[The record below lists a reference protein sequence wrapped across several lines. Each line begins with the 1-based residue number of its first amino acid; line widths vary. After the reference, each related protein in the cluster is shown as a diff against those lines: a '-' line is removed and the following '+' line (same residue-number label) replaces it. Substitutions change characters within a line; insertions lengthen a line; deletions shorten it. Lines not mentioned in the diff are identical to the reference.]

1 MLPGVSSVIEPARAK
16 VMEQALDRL
25 RALIVTGELS
35 PGEQIR
41 QQEMA
46 DQLGF
51 SRVPLREALN
61 VLADQGLLLHRP
73 HQGYFVAKRAPS
85 ELAQIRRMLQL
96 LEDELLDS
104 MEWPSPADLKE
115 LKKLN
120 QEMRKHA
127 AAAEWTPLMRKNRDF
142 HFKIFSLSPHRV
154 MLDEVHRLWVLGDGE
169 APGVDLHGPA
179 ARALALLARAGALE
193 GPGRFQR
200 DQHAQREAADLLA
213 LRGRELPHRR
223 IDGRSL
229 RQGFDHFVG
238 DAEAFLRQADEK
250 PAEMSGILHALHH
263 AKRGQPIHLL
273 GHGPRSHEQCL
284 EKVRWSFDIRGTA
297 APQRKQN
304 AHVGS
309 AVAASFDFGRP
320 GFRVRCAIFNQRTST
335 PGNRHR
341 PRRQTPLPK
350 YLPWKI

>member
-16 VMEQALDRL
+16 AMEHALERL

-96 LEDELLDS
+96 LEDELLES
-104 MEWPSPADLKE
+104 MEWPDTAVLKE

-127 AAAEWTPLMRKNRDF
+127 AAAEWTPLMRKNREF
-142 HFKIFSLSPHRV
+142 HFRIFALSPHRII
-154 MLDEVHRLWVLGDGE
+154 LDEVHRLWVLGE
-169 APGVDLHGPA
+169 P
-179 ARALALLARAGALE
+179 
-193 GPGRFQR
+193 FI
-200 DQHAQREAADLLA
+200 A
-213 LRGRELPHRR
+213 LRMSSPEAR
-223 IDGRSL
+223 L
-229 RQGFDHFVG
+229 RTV
-238 DAEAFLRQADEK
+238 DEHD
-250 PAEMSGILHALHH
+250 EII
-263 AKRGQPIHLL
+263 RT
-273 GHGPRSHEQCL
+273 L
-284 EKVRWSFDIRGTA
+284 EKRDRRLLV
-297 APQRKQN
+297 
-304 AHVGS
+304 S
-309 AVAASFDFGRP
+309 AMEKHRAS
-320 GFRVRCAIFNQRTST
+320 TST
-335 PGNRHR
+335 G
-341 PRRQTPLPK
+341 LPPE
-350 YLPWKI
+350 L

>member
-16 VMEQALDRL
+16 AMEQALERL

-96 LEDELLDS
+96 LEDELLGA
-104 MEWPSPADLKE
+104 MEWPDPPVLKD

-127 AAAEWTPLMRKNRDF
+127 AAAEWMPLMRRNREF
-142 HFKIFSLSPHRV
+142 HFRIFALSPHRII
-154 MLDEVHRLWVLGDGE
+154 LDEIHRLWALGE
-169 APGVDLHGPA
+169 P
-179 ARALALLARAGALE
+179 
-193 GPGRFQR
+193 FI
-200 DQHAQREAADLLA
+200 A
-213 LRGRELPHRR
+213 LRMSSPEAR
-223 IDGRSL
+223 L
-229 RQGFDHFVG
+229 RTV
-238 DAEAFLRQADEK
+238 DEHD
-250 PAEMSGILHALHH
+250 EII
-263 AKRGQPIHLL
+263 RT
-273 GHGPRSHEQCL
+273 L
-284 EKVRWSFDIRGTA
+284 EKRD
-297 APQRKQN
+297 RKFL
-304 AHVGS
+304 VS
-309 AVAASFDFGRP
+309 AMEKHRAS
-320 GFRVRCAIFNQRTST
+320 TST
-335 PGNRHR
+335 G
-341 PRRQTPLPK
+341 LPPE
-350 YLPWKI
+350 L

>member
-1 MLPGVSSVIEPARAK
+1 MLPGVNSVIAPARAK
-16 VMEQALDRL
+16 AMEQALDRL

-104 MEWPSPADLKE
+104 MEWPSPVDLKE

-154 MLDEVHRLWVLGDGE
+154 ILDEVHRLWVLGEPFIALRMSSPEPRLRPSHPPAQIIRTLDKRDRKLLLSAME
-169 APGVDLHGPA
+169 KHRASTSTALPPHLSLSPLDRPPPNAPA
-179 ARALALLARAGALE
+179 ASR
-193 GPGRFQR
+193 
-200 DQHAQREAADLLA
+200 
-213 LRGRELPHRR
+213 
-223 IDGRSL
+223 
-229 RQGFDHFVG
+229 
-238 DAEAFLRQADEK
+238 
-250 PAEMSGILHALHH
+250 
-263 AKRGQPIHLL
+263 
-273 GHGPRSHEQCL
+273 
-284 EKVRWSFDIRGTA
+284 
-297 APQRKQN
+297 
-304 AHVGS
+304 
-309 AVAASFDFGRP
+309 
-320 GFRVRCAIFNQRTST
+320 
-335 PGNRHR
+335 
-341 PRRQTPLPK
+341 
-350 YLPWKI
+350 

>member
-1 MLPGVSSVIEPARAK
+1 MLRGMSSVIEPARAK

-104 MEWPSPADLKE
+104 MEWPTPADLKE

-142 HFKIFSLSPHRV
+142 HFKIFALSPHRII
-154 MLDEVHRLWVLGDGE
+154 LDEVHRWWVLGE
-169 APGVDLHGPA
+169 P
-179 ARALALLARAGALE
+179 
-193 GPGRFQR
+193 FI
-200 DQHAQREAADLLA
+200 A
-213 LRGRELPHRR
+213 LRMSSPEAR
-223 IDGRSL
+223 L
-229 RQGFDHFVG
+229 RTV
-238 DAEAFLRQADEK
+238 DEHD
-250 PAEMSGILHALHH
+250 EII
-263 AKRGQPIHLL
+263 RT
-273 GHGPRSHEQCL
+273 L
-284 EKVRWSFDIRGTA
+284 EKRD
-297 APQRKQN
+297 RKLL
-304 AHVGS
+304 VS
-309 AVAASFDFGRP
+309 AMEKHRAS
-320 GFRVRCAIFNQRTST
+320 TST
-335 PGNRHR
+335 G
-341 PRRQTPLPK
+341 LPPE
-350 YLPWKI
+350 L

>member
-1 MLPGVSSVIEPARAK
+1 MLRGVSSVIEPARAK

-142 HFKIFSLSPHRV
+142 HFNIFSLSPHRV
-154 MLDEVHRLWVLGDGE
+154 ILDEVHRLWVLGE
-169 APGVDLHGPA
+169 P
-179 ARALALLARAGALE
+179 
-193 GPGRFQR
+193 FI
-200 DQHAQREAADLLA
+200 A
-213 LRGRELPHRR
+213 LRMSSPEAR
-223 IDGRSL
+223 L
-229 RQGFDHFVG
+229 RTVDEH
-238 DAEAFLRQADEK
+238 DEILRT
-250 PAEMSGILHALHH
+250 
-263 AKRGQPIHLL
+263 
-273 GHGPRSHEQCL
+273 L
-284 EKVRWSFDIRGTA
+284 EKRD
-297 APQRKQN
+297 RKLL
-304 AHVGS
+304 VS
-309 AVAASFDFGRP
+309 AMEKHRAS
-320 GFRVRCAIFNQRTST
+320 TST
-335 PGNRHR
+335 G
-341 PRRQTPLPK
+341 LPPE
-350 YLPWKI
+350 L

>member
-1 MLPGVSSVIEPARAK
+1 MLPGVNSVIAPARAK
-16 VMEQALDRL
+16 AMEQALDRL

-96 LEDELLDS
+96 LEDELL
-104 MEWPSPADLKE
+104 
-115 LKKLN
+115 N

-154 MLDEVHRLWVLGDGE
+154 ILDEVHRLWVLGE
-169 APGVDLHGPA
+169 P
-179 ARALALLARAGALE
+179 
-193 GPGRFQR
+193 FI
-200 DQHAQREAADLLA
+200 A
-213 LRGRELPHRR
+213 LRMSSPEAR
-223 IDGRSL
+223 L
-229 RQGFDHFVG
+229 RTVDEH
-238 DAEAFLRQADEK
+238 DEILRT
-250 PAEMSGILHALHH
+250 
-263 AKRGQPIHLL
+263 
-273 GHGPRSHEQCL
+273 L
-284 EKVRWSFDIRGTA
+284 EKRD
-297 APQRKQN
+297 RKLL
-304 AHVGS
+304 VS
-309 AVAASFDFGRP
+309 AMEKHRAS
-320 GFRVRCAIFNQRTST
+320 TST
-335 PGNRHR
+335 G
-341 PRRQTPLPK
+341 LPPE
-350 YLPWKI
+350 L